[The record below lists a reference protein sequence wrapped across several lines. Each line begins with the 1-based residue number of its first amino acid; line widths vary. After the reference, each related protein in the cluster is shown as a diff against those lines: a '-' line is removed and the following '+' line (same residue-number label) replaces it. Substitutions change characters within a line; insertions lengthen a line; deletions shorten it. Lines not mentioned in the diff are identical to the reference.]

1 MRRNFVHSLN
11 ECMANE
17 ALRAG
22 LFSLAAAY
30 RKKKEDEDEA
40 GDGK

>member
-17 ALRAG
+17 AMRDG

-30 RKKKEDEDEA
+30 RKRNKDEDEEE
-40 GDGK
+40 